1 MLFIDE
7 AEYILCL
14 CVLIECNDNYPDTS
28 QSLWLFKIAKVPTN
42 NADVITDNSRSF
54 KYKLDLMEGT
64 VKCSNKQFLEIM
76 RNIIN

>member
-7 AEYILCL
+7 AENILCL
-14 CVLIECNDNYPDTS
+14 CFLTECNDNYPDTS
-28 QSLWLFKIAKVPTN
+28 RSLWLFKRAEVLTN
-42 NADVITDNSRSF
+42 NADVTTDNSRSF
-54 KYKLDLMEGT
+54 KYKLGHMEGT

>member
-28 QSLWLFKIAKVPTN
+28 QSLWLFKIAEVPTN
-42 NADVITDNSRSF
+42 NADVTTGNSRSF
-54 KYKLDLMEGT
+54 KYKLGFMKGI